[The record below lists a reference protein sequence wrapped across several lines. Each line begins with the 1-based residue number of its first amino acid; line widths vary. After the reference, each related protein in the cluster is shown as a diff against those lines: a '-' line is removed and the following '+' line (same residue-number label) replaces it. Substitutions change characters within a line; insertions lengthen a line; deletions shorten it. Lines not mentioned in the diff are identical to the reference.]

1 MRGMAS
7 WMWITLLELL
17 VGMLFADMV
26 SQRLQQ
32 TARAIAR
39 LISW

>member
-17 VGMLFADMV
+17 VGMLFADLV
-26 SQRLQQ
+26 AQRLQQ
-32 TARAIAR
+32 TARV
-39 LISW
+39 ISGLLSW

>member
-17 VGMLFADMV
+17 AGMLFADLV
-26 SQRLQQ
+26 GQRLQQ

-39 LISW
+39 LLSW